1 MSIQQTQIRI
11 SVSTQLGD
19 LLKSKAARLGLPL
32 TQLVKHLIIKEVESE
47 EYPVFKAS
55 KQTEEAA
62 RKAISE
68 LDSLKPVTDIHKYFK
83 EL

>member
-1 MSIQQTQIRI
+1 MSTQQTQIRI
-11 SVSTQLGD
+11 SVSVQLGD

-55 KQTEEAA
+55 IETEAA
-62 RKAISE
+62 AKKALRE
-68 LDSLKPVTDIHKYFK
+68 LDKAVDAKDFFK
-83 EL
+83 QFSK